1 MTADSQAGE
10 RGVVSGQG
18 VADFS
23 RFTSAEEFASIS
35 RIEGVGAVIVPE
47 SLAAAYTAIPSSGV
61 GATVYVPQG
70 ANVRVH
76 TGALMVSGDG
86 VGAPEDVL
94 VVIGLLLITSPIT
107 GPLPSRISVI
117 GSVMAPR
124 GSEGQLGGVLG
135 GGVGGVAYYRY
146 VEGQDFKVLSG
157 QIKLSGAMLSNPAG
171 QPDDL
176 LIAAGQVVVTSP
188 VTNVGFAQVI
198 IAGQFAGPAS
208 SRDLLEPRVQAQG
221 QSGWYQTAEPR
232 ILIEDTRLGPDY
244 FRLLERPV
252 SLVVFGD
259 LAIAPGVTETMLRE
273 KVSDIVL
280 FSDITAPADL
290 VPVLQ
295 VLATDIFGTIRADDG
310 PGS

>member
-1 MTADSQAGE
+1 MTAGAQEGE

-23 RFTSAEEFASIS
+23 HFTSAEEFAGIS

-47 SLAAAYTAIPSSGV
+47 SMAAAYAAIPSSGV

-70 ANVRVH
+70 SHVRLH
-76 TGALMVSGDG
+76 TGALSVSGDG
-86 VGAPEDVL
+86 IGAPEDVL
-94 VVIGLLLITSPIT
+94 VVIGLLLITSPVT

-124 GSEGQLGGVLG
+124 GSEGQLGHVLG
-135 GGVGGVAYYRY
+135 GGVGGVLYYHY
-146 VEGQDFKVLSG
+146 VEGQDFKMLSG
-157 QIKLSGAMLSNPAG
+157 QVKLSGAMLANPAG
-171 QPDDL
+171 RPDDL

-188 VTNVGFAQVI
+188 VTTVGFSEVI
-198 IAGQFAGPAS
+198 IAGQLAGPAG
-208 SRDLLEPRVQAQG
+208 SRDMLEPRVQAQG
-221 QSGWYQTAEPR
+221 QSGWYRSPDPR
-232 ILIEDTRLGPDY
+232 IFVEDARLGPDY
-244 FRLLERPV
+244 FRLLDRPV

-259 LAIAPGVTETMLRE
+259 LAIAPGVTEAMLRE
-273 KVSDIVL
+273 KVSDVVL
-280 FSDITAPADL
+280 FGDITAPAGL

-295 VLATDIFGTIRADDG
+295 VLATDAFGTIQAGDG

>member
-1 MTADSQAGE
+1 M
-10 RGVVSGQG
+10 
-18 VADFS
+18 
-23 RFTSAEEFASIS
+23 
-35 RIEGVGAVIVPE
+35 
-47 SLAAAYTAIPSSGV
+47 
-61 GATVYVPQG
+61 
-70 ANVRVH
+70 
-76 TGALMVSGDG
+76 
-86 VGAPEDVL
+86 
-94 VVIGLLLITSPIT
+94 
-107 GPLPSRISVI
+107 
-117 GSVMAPR
+117 
-124 GSEGQLGGVLG
+124 
-135 GGVGGVAYYRY
+135 
-146 VEGQDFKVLSG
+146 LSG
-157 QIKLSGAMLSNPAG
+157 QVKLSGSMLANPAG

-221 QSGWYQTAEPR
+221 QSGWYQTPEPR

-252 SLVVFGD
+252 SLVVFAD
-259 LAIAPGVTETMLRE
+259 LTIAPGVTETMLRE

-280 FSDITAPADL
+280 FGGITAPAGL

-295 VLATDIFGTIRADDG
+295 VLAVDTFGTIQADDG